1 MFFFYLSNKIEQCD
15 IYDKTYFKAFHACHA
30 LQNISRVT
38 IHEIYSL
45 QSFEKL
51 LCHEIK
57 LALNFINASFQ
68 KLYLCKK

>member
-1 MFFFYLSNKIEQCD
+1 MTKHISKLSMLVMLCMREILS
-15 IYDKTYFKAFHACHA
+15 A
-30 LQNISRVT
+30 QNISRVT
-38 IHEIYSL
+38 IREIYSL